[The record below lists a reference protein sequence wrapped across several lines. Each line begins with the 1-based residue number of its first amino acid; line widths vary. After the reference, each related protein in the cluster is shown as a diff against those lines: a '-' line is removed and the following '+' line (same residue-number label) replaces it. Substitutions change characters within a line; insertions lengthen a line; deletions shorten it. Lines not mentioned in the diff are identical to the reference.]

1 MESRDGSIRR
11 IASQYNQIQSEVY
24 KLEKERRFEKQQ
36 LSFFDN
42 IETISDIFDKR
53 ISTIPI
59 NEVAVKKGIAK
70 LEKEIAEINLRIKDL
85 TRAAN
90 SVITPIFYNTK
101 KYLIELGLDG
111 DSISEKYL
119 FTSNLKELS
128 GAILHKTVFA
138 FRLACLLEVE
148 KHLNIKLPIILD
160 SPSGKEIDKHNIE
173 VMIDILKRDFSHN
186 QIIIASIYEYKL
198 TNINKVTI
206 VNRLIE

>member
-1 MESRDGSIRR
+1 MYSATEGRIGNKKVILAGTNNYLGLTFNHDAIAEGQAALAAQGTGTTGSRMANGRY
-11 IASQYNQIQSEVY
+11 APH
-24 KLEKERRFEKQQ
+24 L
-36 LSFFDN
+36 
-42 IETISDIFDKR
+42 
-53 ISTIPI
+53 
-59 NEVAVKKGIAK
+59 A

-148 KHLNIKLPIILD
+148 KHLNIKKGDVP
-160 SPSGKEIDKHNIE
+160 
-173 VMIDILKRDFSHN
+173 
-186 QIIIASIYEYKL
+186 
-198 TNINKVTI
+198 
-206 VNRLIE
+206 